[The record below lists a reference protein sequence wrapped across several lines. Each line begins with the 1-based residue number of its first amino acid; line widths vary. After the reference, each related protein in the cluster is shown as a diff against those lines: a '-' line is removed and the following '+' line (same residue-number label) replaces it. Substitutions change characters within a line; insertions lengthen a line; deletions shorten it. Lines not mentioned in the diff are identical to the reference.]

1 MAKDPT
7 TYAKR
12 QPPPDQAP
20 MAAFQAPA
28 AVRSRLAMAAFP
40 KRQPPS
46 DPAPMAAFPKRQPP
60 DDDTTTSAMKGYRKG
75 GLVKKAAA
83 TNRYAKKRK

>member
-7 TYAKR
+7 TYAIA
-12 QPPPDQAP
+12 PAPSDPAP
-20 MAAFQAPA
+20 MAVAPQAPA
-28 AVRSRLAMAAFP
+28 AVRSGSHGGVPQAPAA
-40 KRQPPS
+40 R
-46 DPAPMAAFPKRQPP
+46 
-60 DDDTTTSAMKGYRKG
+60 DDTTTSAMKGYRKG

>member
-20 MAAFQAPA
+20 
-28 AVRSRLAMAAFP
+28 MAAFP